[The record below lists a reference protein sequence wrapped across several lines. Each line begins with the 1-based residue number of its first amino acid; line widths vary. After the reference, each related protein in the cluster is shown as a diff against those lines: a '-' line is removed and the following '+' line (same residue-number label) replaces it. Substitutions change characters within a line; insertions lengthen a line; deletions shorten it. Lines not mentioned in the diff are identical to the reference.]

1 MTTIESKATSGQ
13 LAPLTR
19 LSFTGPI
26 RPHVIGAVFRR
37 NLQSYFSNPA
47 GYVFI
52 TLFVLICSCVAFWQD
67 AFFANNL
74 ADLDELS
81 RFMPYLLLFFI
92 PAITM
97 STWADERRQGTDEL
111 LLTLPAHDVDVVLG
125 KYLAAVGIYTV
136 ALAFSL
142 PMVLILASLGP
153 PDIGITASTYLGYW
167 LMGALLIAVGMT
179 ASLLSSNVTVAF
191 ILGAVFCSIPIF
203 LGVIGSPAGA
213 ILRRRIEDWS
223 IPAQFQ
229 PFGTGV
235 ITLAGI
241 FYFLGLTLAM
251 LYLNIVLLGR
261 RHWAGGEKSRG
272 LWVHS
277 MLRVVAVI
285 VALVSATALLDRFG
299 LRADASAERLH
310 TLSAE
315 SLDMLRQLPTDRPVL
330 IQAFYSPDVPRE
342 YVEVKSDLLGLL
354 REYTARSAGKIQLN
368 LVQTEVFS
376 DEAREAQ
383 KRFGIE
389 PHRVLALEG
398 GKQSTTDIFLGVA
411 FTSGVEEVVIP
422 FFDRGLPVEYELTRS
437 IRVVSKSGRKK
448 VGILSTDAKMMGGF
462 DMQSFNQTPEWMIV
476 TELKKQYDVTSVAA
490 DTPVPADVDVLLAAQ
505 PSSLTQKQMDN
516 LADFV
521 KKGGATLLFLDPLPI
536 HNMQISPELP
546 KQSPGGPFGGGPPP
560 EAKGNLRG
568 LLDLVGIEWPSIDI
582 VWNPYNPHPKLDLQA
597 TPEIVFIG
605 KGGGAADAFNQ
616 DQAASSDLQDVVMLF
631 PGLLRPKASGGST
644 EFTPLLRTSNMGGT
658 IMWSEVII
666 QQGFMGGRTINPRRR
681 WIPTG
686 TSYTLAA
693 RVTGSL
699 PTETPKPDPAKKDEK
714 PPAPAPAAKANV
726 IAIADLDMISD
737 QFFDLRQRKVEDLDF
752 DNVPFVLNCVDV
764 LAGDESYVSLRKKR
778 PKHRTLISLE
788 AQTSRFNEELQT
800 VTKQAESAAAEELQ
814 AAQKSFDKEVEQVR
828 GRTDW
833 DERTKE
839 IQLASLQDVAQRRLD
854 VKKQI
859 IEDKKQE
866 KLREGR
872 AETERK
878 IRQIQNSVRFA
889 AAAIPPLPPLILGL
903 VVWITRMNRENRG
916 ANPKRLA

>member
-1 MTTIESKATSGQ
+1 MTTIESKATSGS
-13 LAPLTR
+13 LVGFKKMGFA
-19 LSFTGPI
+19 GPF

-67 AFFANNL
+67 SFFANNL
-74 ADLDELS
+74 ADLDELN

-125 KYLAAVGIYTV
+125 KYLAALGIYTV
-136 ALAFSL
+136 ALVFSL
-142 PMVLILASLGP
+142 PMVFILATLGP

-203 LGVIGSPAGA
+203 LGVIGAPAST

-223 IPAQFQ
+223 IPSQFQ
-229 PFGTGV
+229 PFGSGV

-241 FYFLGLTLAM
+241 FYFFGLTLAM
-251 LYLNIVLLGR
+251 LYLNMVLLGR

-272 LWVHS
+272 RWIHS
-277 MLRVVAVI
+277 AVRIVAVI
-285 VALVSATALLDRFG
+285 VALVSVTALLDRFG

-310 TLSAE
+310 TLSRE
-315 SLDMLRQLPTDRPVL
+315 SLDMIKQLPADRPIL
-330 IQAFYSPDVPRE
+330 IQAYYSPDVPRE
-342 YVEVKSDLLGLL
+342 YVEVKTDLLGLL
-354 REYTARSAGKIQLN
+354 REYAARSAGKIQLN

-389 PHRVLALEG
+389 PHRVQALEG
-398 GKQSTTDIFLGVA
+398 GKQTTTDIFLGVA

-448 VGILSTDAKMMGGF
+448 VGILGTDAKMMGGF

-476 TELKKQYDVTSVAA
+476 TELKKQYDVSSVSA
-490 DTPVPADVDVLLAAQ
+490 DSLVPPDIDVLLAAQ
-505 PSSLTQKQMDN
+505 PSSLNQKQMDN
-516 LADFV
+516 LTDYV

-536 HNMQISPELP
+536 HNVQISPELP
-546 KQSPGGPFGGGPPP
+546 KQAPGGPFGGGQPP
-560 EAKGNLRG
+560 EPKGNLRP
-568 LLDLVGIEWPSIDI
+568 LLDLIGLEWPSVDI
-582 VWNPYNPHPKLDLQA
+582 VWNPYNPHPKLDLQS

-616 DQAASSDLQDVVMLF
+616 DQVASSDLQDVVMLF
-631 PGLLRPKASGGST
+631 PGLLRPKSSGGST
-644 EFTPLLRTSNMGGT
+644 EFIPLLRTSNMGGT
-658 IMWSEVII
+658 IMWSDII
-666 QQGFMGGRTINPRRR
+666 VQQGFMGGRAINPRRR
-681 WIPTG
+681 WLPTG

-699 PTETPKPDPAKKDEK
+699 PEGAPKSDDPAKKAEK
-714 PPAPAPAAKANV
+714 APAPAKANV

-737 QFFDLRQRKVEDLDF
+737 QFFELRQRKVEDLDF

-778 PKHRTLISLE
+778 PKHRTLVSLE
-788 AQTSRFNEELQT
+788 AQTSLFNEELQNA
-800 VTKQAESAAAEELQ
+800 TKQAESAASEELM

-828 GRTDW
+828 SRTDW

-889 AAAIPPLPPLILGL
+889 AAAIPPLPPLFLGL
-903 VVWITRMNRENRG
+903 IVWITRMNRENRG
-916 ANPKRLA
+916 ANPKRIA